1 MAVFFALIATL
12 FVVVLIVGNSEAI
25 RVTILLVP
33 SAVLLVGVSGVGRFG
48 LGSELTG
55 LGDGTS
61 SDTEASTM
69 AVASASPPLVID
81 AIGALSEGHSV
92 GISSLLVASAI
103 LLVSVGR
110 VGRFGLGSEFTGLGD
125 GTSSDTESSTV
136 AIATLRA
143 VGLHNFRNVAI
154 TSTTEG
160 KAIRIST
167 LGVASAV
174 LLVSVSRVG

>member
-1 MAVFFALIATL
+1 
-12 FVVVLIVGNSEAI
+12 
-25 RVTILLVP
+25 
-33 SAVLLVGVSGVGRFG
+33 
-48 LGSELTG
+48 
-55 LGDGTS
+55 
-61 SDTEASTM
+61 
-69 AVASASPPLVID
+69 
-81 AIGALSEGHSV
+81 
-92 GISSLLVASAI
+92 
-103 LLVSVGR
+103 
-110 VGRFGLGSEFTGLGD
+110 
-125 GTSSDTESSTV
+125 V